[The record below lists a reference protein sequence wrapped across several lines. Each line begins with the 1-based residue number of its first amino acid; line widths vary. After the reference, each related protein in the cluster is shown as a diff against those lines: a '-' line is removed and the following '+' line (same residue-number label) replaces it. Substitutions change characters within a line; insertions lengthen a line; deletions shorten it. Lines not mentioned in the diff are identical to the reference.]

1 MLCERL
7 DKGEKLYV
15 HCWGGH
21 GRSGSVGSIV
31 IGLLYNLRPSEA
43 MDRIQYTHD
52 LRNCSLGVPSPQT
65 TEQRL
70 QVARVLLS
78 PSAQNY
84 MKERQNRIAA
94 AKRIPPEPCTS
105 TIMRNNNNNII
116 FQHSKP
122 PLTARP
128 STVSNSYRY
137 RTPRN
142 VNLSI
147 QTNNNNNN
155 SPTSNT
161 TTTTISNSNN
171 NNSNTAQTA
180 VRNHPFIYTPSGV
193 PSPTNNNNN
202 NNNTPINKFIPSP
215 PSSTKRSRTTPRYH
229 MYGNANSSGN
239 GSGRSINTN
248 AMINGGVKP
257 APPSSTPNRSHYYNF
272 HHIPGR
278 KQSTGNGS
286 NSNGNG
292 GLTVNGSGNGFTPR
306 KPLVSSSSPQNK
318 SKENE
323 IQNAVLA

>member
-31 IGLLYNLRPSEA
+31 MGLLYNLKPSEA

-78 PSAQNY
+78 PAAQNY
-84 MKERQNRIAA
+84 MKERQNRILAA
-94 AKRIPPEPCTS
+94 QRKPPEPCTS
-105 TIMRNNNNNII
+105 IVQQHNI

-122 PLTARP
+122 PIAARP

-155 SPTSNT
+155 PTN
-161 TTTTISNSNN
+161 TTISSSTNN
-171 NNSNTAQTA
+171 NNTNNTTS
-180 VRNHPFIYTPSGV
+180 VHNHPFIYTPNAI
-193 PSPTNNNNN
+193 PSPTNNNL
-202 NNNTPINKFIPSP
+202 NNNTPITKFMPSP
-215 PSSTKRSRTTPRYH
+215 PSSSKRSRTTPRYH
-229 MYGNANSSGN
+229 MYG
-239 GSGRSINTN
+239 GRNINTN
-248 AMINGGVKP
+248 INTNTNIKP
-257 APPSSTPNRSHYYNF
+257 APPPTTTPNRSHYYNF

-278 KQSTGNGS
+278 KA
-286 NSNGNG
+286 SNG
-292 GLTVNGSGNGFTPR
+292 LSVNGSGNGFTPR
-306 KPLVSSSSPQNK
+306 KPLVSSSPQNK

-323 IQNAVLA
+323 IQSAVLA

>member
-31 IGLLYNLRPSEA
+31 MGLLYSLKPSEA

-78 PSAQNY
+78 PAAQNY
-84 MKERQNRIAA
+84 MKERQIRILAA
-94 AKRIPPEPCTS
+94 QHKPPEPCT
-105 TIMRNNNNNII
+105 NIVQQHNI

-122 PLTARP
+122 PIAARP

-155 SPTSNT
+155 NPTNT
-161 TTTTISNSNN
+161 TISSSNSNN
-171 NNSNTAQTA
+171 TNTT
-180 VRNHPFIYTPSGV
+180 VHNHPFIYTPNAI
-193 PSPTNNNNN
+193 PSPTNNNL
-202 NNNTPINKFIPSP
+202 NNNTPITKFMPSP
-215 PSSTKRSRTTPRYH
+215 PNSSKRSRTTPRYH
-229 MYGNANSSGN
+229 MYG
-239 GSGRSINTN
+239 GRNINT
-248 AMINGGVKP
+248 AMNTNTNVKP
-257 APPSSTPNRSHYYNF
+257 APPTTTPNRSHYYNF

-278 KQSTGNGS
+278 KA
-286 NSNGNG
+286 SNG
-292 GLTVNGSGNGFTPR
+292 LSVNGSGNGFTPR
-306 KPLVSSSSPQNK
+306 KPLVSSSPQNK

-323 IQNAVLA
+323 IQSAVLA